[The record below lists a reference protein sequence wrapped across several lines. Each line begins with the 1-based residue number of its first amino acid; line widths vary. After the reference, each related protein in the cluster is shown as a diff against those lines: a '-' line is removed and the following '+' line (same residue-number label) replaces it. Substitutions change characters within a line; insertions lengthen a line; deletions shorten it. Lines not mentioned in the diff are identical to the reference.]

1 MKSASRRSMGW
12 LRACTVVALMLA
24 PGQAHQVFAADHF
37 PFGELSTPRPIPA
50 WVMKTADGV
59 AVPLPRLLKGH
70 VTAVQLMFTS
80 CNAIC
85 PLQGAT
91 FAKAQ
96 TQLGREIPDAQF
108 ISISIDPAN
117 DTPAAMT
124 EWLHT
129 YGARSGWIGVT
140 PAPDDAIAVQRLLGD
155 GGMPQP
161 QGADPHSGQVYIVN
175 REGVLIYRTA
185 AMPSA
190 RTIVDALRTVS
201 RSASLTST
209 DIRQ

>member
-1 MKSASRRSMGW
+1 MTSSMRRCWWRALATAVVVLASVQT
-12 LRACTVVALMLA
+12 RAAS
-24 PGQAHQVFAADHF
+24 AADHF

-50 WVMKTADGV
+50 WRVTKTDGASV
-59 AVPLPRLLKGH
+59 ALPTLLKGH
-70 VTAVQLMFTS
+70 VTAIQLMFTT

-96 TQLGREIPDAQF
+96 AELGRALPDAQF
-108 ISISIDPAN
+108 LSVSIDPAS

-129 YGARSGWIGVT
+129 FGARAGWMGAT
-140 PAPDDAIAVQRLLGD
+140 PTLSDLPEIQRLLGD

-175 REGVLIYRTA
+175 RDGVLVFRTA

-190 RTIVDALRTVS
+190 RAIVDAMRAVS
-201 RSASLTST
+201 ARK
-209 DIRQ
+209 